1 MEVVVGEIG
10 YDGDVFF
17 VFVDELFCVGEFVVD
32 HSCGPDGVDGHE

>member
-17 VFVDELFCVGEFVVD
+17 VFCEELVCVGEFVVD